1 MEYLMDKEIKG
12 KTIVGRELEKSLL
25 ADIFLSKK
33 AEFLAVY
40 GRRRIGKTYLIEQFF
55 SQKECIYFHLTGMHK
70 GSLKE
75 HLSIFSKTITKVFLK
90 DLGIEIGLPST
101 WMSAFESLTNMI
113 QREIQREIQA
123 QTIGQKKIVLF
134 FDELPWL
141 ASPKSGFKKA
151 LDYYWNTVWSKNDQI
166 ILIICG
172 SAASWIIKN
181 IISDKGGLHNRV
193 TLQMPLYPFSLK
205 ETYEYLNYVGNKF
218 NHRQTLELYMALGG
232 IPHYLEKIKP
242 HLSATQNISN
252 LFFSRSGPLLQEF
265 DRLFASL
272 FTDAGSYIEL
282 IKILADYRFGVP
294 RKKIEKM
301 IKKSGVGG
309 ALSERLLALEQTG
322 FIQSF
327 IPIGYT
333 ERGRCYKL
341 IDEYCLFYLNWVAP
355 IKRQI
360 EQELDPNYWISK
372 AQTPAWY
379 NWAGYAF
386 ESVCLKHMS
395 QIKKA
400 LFISGSALAGSWHY
414 QGRSED
420 QEKFEGAQI
429 DLLFD
434 RDDGVVSICEI
445 KYTQEPFEIDK
456 SYASDLERKVGVFT
470 EHSKVKKQ
478 IFLSM
483 VTVDPIKSN
492 KYSAELLT
500 GKVVLE
506 DLFKEKF

>member
-1 MEYLMDKEIKG
+1 MDGESQKTG
-12 KTIVGRELEKSLL
+12 KIIIGRELEKSLL
-25 ADIFLSKK
+25 SDVFLSKK
-33 AEFLAVY
+33 AEFVAVY

-55 SQKECIYFHLTGMHK
+55 SQKESVYFQLTGMHK
-70 GSLKE
+70 GTLKE
-75 HLSIFSKTITKVFLK
+75 HLSIFSKTMKQAFLK
-90 DLGIEIGLPST
+90 NLAIDFGVPAT
-101 WMSAFESLTNMI
+101 WMSAFESLSHMI
-113 QREIQREIQA
+113 QREMEAQA
-123 QTIGQKKIVLF
+123 QAGQSKKMVLF

-141 ASPKSGFKKA
+141 ASPKSGFKRA

-193 TLQMPLYPFSLK
+193 TLQIPLYPFSLK
-205 ETYEYLNYVGNKF
+205 ETYEYLNHVGNKF
-218 NHRQTLELYMALGG
+218 NYRQTLELYMVLGG
-232 IPHYLEKIKP
+232 VPHYLEKVKP
-242 HLSATQNISN
+242 NLSAIQNISN

-272 FTDAGSYIEL
+272 FTEADSYIEL

-294 RKKIEKM
+294 RKTLEKM
-301 IKKSGVGG
+301 VKKSGVGG
-309 ALSERLLALEQTG
+309 ILSERLLALEQTG

-327 IPIGYT
+327 IPIGYS

-341 IDEYCLFYLNWVAP
+341 VDEYCLFYLHWVSP
-355 IKRQI
+355 MKRQI
-360 EQELDPNYWISK
+360 EQELDPSYWPSK
-372 AQTPAWY
+372 TQTPVWY
-379 NWAGYAF
+379 SWAGYAF
-386 ESVCLKHMS
+386 ESVCLKHMA

-400 LFISGSALAGSWHY
+400 LFISGSSLAGSWHY
-414 QGRSED
+414 QGRSEKW
-420 QEKFEGAQI
+420 EKFEGAQI

-456 SYASDLERKVGVFT
+456 SYAADLERKVRVFS

-483 VTVDPIKSN
+483 VTVDPVKPN
-492 KYSAELLT
+492 KYSTSLLT
-500 GKVVLE
+500 GAVVLE